1 MDENKRKEN
10 EHLMAI
16 LDLKDKEIKEM
27 IVNMQQKRMTAALR
41 TKNVKVKKARKPS
54 KCGIVYYCILSVFTT
69 VRPQSFKTLIVNSFI
84 RRILTRTYNL

>member
-1 MDENKRKEN
+1 MTFLQSCNNCLDENKRKEN

-41 TKNVKVKKARKPS
+41 TKNVKVKKEKKVRKPS
-54 KCGIVYYCILSVFTT
+54 KYGIVYYCILSVFTT
-69 VRPQSFKTLIVNSFI
+69 VRSQSL
-84 RRILTRTYNL
+84 

>member
-1 MDENKRKEN
+1 MTFLQSCNNCLDENKRKEN

-41 TKNVKVKKARKPS
+41 TKNVQVKKEKKARKPS
-54 KCGIVYYCILSVFTT
+54 KFGIVYYCILSVFTKI
-69 VRPQSFKTLIVNSFI
+69 RSQSF
-84 RRILTRTYNL
+84 